1 MSQEDIFINGELLR
15 LRRESRGW
23 VLNDLATRSC
33 MSVKQIR
40 QLEEGGVSSFYSIAV
55 KITAAKKVGA
65 LLGLSAEEVFEQKA
79 DAVTID
85 DASLSASLTQEEPIA
100 VADEPQLAS
109 TIEEVPSA
117 PTHSVSVSAATDE
130 KPKTSL
136 WLIAALFAAV
146 LAVAA
151 YLRPQEEALSEQ
163 SIPPLQAIPSEG
175 ADTASAAAASADAS
189 VAEPA
194 SSPASVQ
201 KAVAVAPV
209 GSASAVVVLPSAS
222 AASKAP

>member
-15 LRRESRGW
+15 LRREARGW

-100 VADEPQLAS
+100 AADEPQLAS

-151 YLRPQEEALSEQ
+151 YLRPQEEAVSEQ

-175 ADTASAAAASADAS
+175 ADTASAAASADAS

>member
-85 DASLSASLTQEEPIA
+85 DASLSESLTQEEPTA

-109 TIEEVPSA
+109 TIEEVSST

-151 YLRPQEEALSEQ
+151 YLRPQEEAISEQ
-163 SIPPLQAIPSEG
+163 SIPPLQVIPSES
-175 ADTASAAAASADAS
+175 ADTASSAASADAS
-189 VAEPA
+189 LAEPA
-194 SSPASVQ
+194 SSPASGQ
-201 KAVAVAPV
+201 KAAAVAPV